1 MVRNDPEEKKKK
13 KTVTKKSGVPETN
26 KKKFFYVHQ
35 QSKEAGRK
43 PSRCF
48 LCVPLSKKKK
58 DSNKEKPLSV
68 DEALKQAD
76 AALSAAVETRH
87 LAGSGS
93 AAVKAR
99 KKSNGG
105 AGRNDSQWRQS
116 AM

>member
-1 MVRNDPEEKKKK
+1 MDSKSDKDTRRNSK
-13 KTVTKKSGVPETN
+13 KTSVVELKVGSGNGTSSSSSSTNQGGGTKRSRRR
-26 KKKFFYVHQ
+26 
-35 QSKEAGRK
+35 RK
-43 PSRCF
+43 Q
-48 LCVPLSKKKK
+48 K

-99 KKSNGG
+99 KKSNSG